1 MTKIKYLFIFL
12 FFVYNANSQTEQLI
26 SVDSIKKKFY
36 QNYKIKKNISP
47 NEFTVNSQIFLKLL
61 NSQRLIY
68 KSLTNKKL
76 LRNNEYDIDTLNFF
90 QAKTYI
96 DLMVYGNIKNNIDSI
111 QLYKKKVSNITSD
124 SLLIGQSYG
133 KSAYTYLK
141 NKMYS
146 KAIIDYQ
153 IASTYFKNS
162 KKSGSQNSQITNFI
176 NLINTHIVIGTL
188 EQASITLKQLE
199 QVIINLP
206 NHPRY
211 KNLMELVKILKVY
224 ISLAKE
230 DYDASLSI
238 LQTVKEKNLDKNQLK
253 VMYYDAYHRVYNGLN
268 NYTLGEFY
276 LDKKY
281 NPTYKQNPGLFKD
294 LNYTI
299 EKLRYAI
306 LKDNKTQ
313 ADYYFNKLNNAQT
326 FKLSSFSK
334 FSKERIISNYYA
346 FKNSYKKAYS
356 YLKKSDSLQ
365 NAASIKMERIKFDV
379 EQYYVQLNE
388 ELSKMKQ
395 LNLNKDKLIVL
406 KRNQYLVIGFLIV
419 FVFASF
425 FLIINE
431 KRKKKQFQLEVSL
444 ESQKTILESK
454 EKFLENMSHEIRT
467 PITSIIGY
475 LNLLSE
481 ENLVNEKRTKYTKTA
496 IKNSN
501 NMISSVNNF
510 LTLLRSDKLSLVQ
523 NERTSFNLN
532 DFILDRITYY
542 IPDFEIKKI
551 KLYYKANFNDKV
563 AIIYDNE
570 SLKAIINNLISNAIK
585 YSNSNT
591 SIYFTFD
598 ITECNLII
606 SVKDEGLGISDKDKD
621 KIFERF
627 YQTSNNKTIGGFGIG
642 LSLISELV
650 KRLEGTIELES
661 ELNKGSL
668 FKVSLPYKLSNFNT
682 NTSLVKNEFKFLTD
696 FMPQDKAFNSTK
708 NYPKV
713 LIVDDNTQMI
723 SYLKDIFSGFLD
735 CRFAFNG
742 KEAITKVK
750 DTDFDLII
758 SDVRMPEMDGFQF
771 KKELNEISEYREIP
785 FILISSVS
793 DKTSKKLQTELGI
806 NEYLEKP
813 FTKNEIISRVQ
824 LSLERILNRKKIV
837 GEKNTTVFDSNS
849 NKLIEEIREC
859 IISNITNP
867 ALNVNMLAETCGYNQ
882 KRLNEILKFKL
893 GLSLVNVIL
902 EVKLLK
908 AYELI
913 VKNKFPTIKEVM
925 FSVGINS
932 RPYFYKKF
940 NERFGIKIGELK
952 NKYSQLS

>member
-1 MTKIKYLFIFL
+1 MTKIKYFFIFL

-26 SVDSIKKKFY
+26 NVDSLQKIFY
-36 QNYKIKKNISP
+36 QNYKIKKYISP
-47 NEFTVNSQIFLKLL
+47 NEFTTTSQNFLKLL

-76 LRNNEYDIDTLNFF
+76 LQNNEYDIDTLNFF
-90 QAKTYI
+90 QAKTYL

-133 KSAYTYLK
+133 TSAYTYLK

-188 EQASITLKQLE
+188 EQASITLNQLN

-206 NHPRY
+206 NHPRF
-211 KNLMELVKILKVY
+211 KNLMELVKIQKVK
-224 ISLAKE
+224 ILVAKE
-230 DYDASLSI
+230 DYDDALSI
-238 LQTVKEKNLDKNQLK
+238 LQTVKEKNLDKDQLK
-253 VMYYDAYHRVYNGLN
+253 VMYYGIYHKVYNGLN

-281 NPTYKQNPGLFKD
+281 NHTYKQNPGLFKD

-306 LKDNKTQ
+306 FKDNKTQ
-313 ADYYFNKLNNAQT
+313 ADYYFNKLNNAKT
-326 FKLSSFSK
+326 FKLSSLSE
-334 FSKERIISNYYA
+334 FSKEKVMSNYYA

-365 NAASIKMERIKFDV
+365 NAASIKMDRIKFDV
-379 EQYYVQLNE
+379 EQYYVQLDK

-395 LNLNKDKLIVL
+395 LNLDKDKLLVV
-406 KRNQYLVIGFLIV
+406 KRKQYFMIGLLIV
-419 FVFASF
+419 FVFASI

-501 NMISSVNNF
+501 KMISSINNF
-510 LTLLRSDKLSLVQ
+510 LTLLKSDKLSLVQ

-532 DFILDRITYY
+532 DFILERITYY

-551 KLYYKANFNDKV
+551 KLYYKTNVNDKV
-563 AIIYDNE
+563 AIIYDIE

-591 SIYFTFD
+591 SVYFTFN
-598 ITECNLII
+598 ITESNLII
-606 SVKDEGLGISDKDKD
+606 SVKDEGLGISEKDKE

-642 LSLISELV
+642 LSLITELV
-650 KRLEGTIELES
+650 KRLKGTIDLES

-682 NTSLVKNEFKFLTD
+682 NTSLVKNDFKLLTD
-696 FMPQDKAFNSTK
+696 FMPQDEAFNSK
-708 NYPKV
+708 ENYPKV

-771 KKELNEISEYREIP
+771 KKELNETSDYRDIP

-793 DKTSKKLQTELGI
+793 DKTDKKLKTELGI

-824 LSLERILNRKKIV
+824 LSLERTLNRKKIV
-837 GEKNTTVFDSNS
+837 GEKNTTVFDSSS
-849 NKLIEEIREC
+849 NKLIEEIRQC

-913 VKNKFPTIKEVM
+913 VRNKFQTIKEVM

>member
-26 SVDSIKKKFY
+26 SVDSLQKKFY

-253 VMYYDAYHRVYNGLN
+253 IMYYDAYHRVYNGLN

-281 NPTYKQNPGLFKD
+281 NPTYKQNLGLFKD

-395 LNLNKDKLIVL
+395 LNLNKDKLLVL

-501 NMISSVNNF
+501 KMISSVNNF

-532 DFILDRITYY
+532 DFILERITYY

-793 DKTSKKLQTELGI
+793 DKTSRKLQTELGI

-824 LSLERILNRKKIV
+824 LSLERTLNRKKIA
-837 GEKNTTVFDSNS
+837 GEKNTTVFDSSS
-849 NKLIEEIREC
+849 NKLIEQIREC

-867 ALNVNMLAETCGYNQ
+867 ALNVNMLAETCGYNK
-882 KRLNEILKFKL
+882 KRLNEILKLKL

>member
-26 SVDSIKKKFY
+26 SVDSIKNFFY

-532 DFILDRITYY
+532 DFILERITYY

-793 DKTSKKLQTELGI
+793 DKTSRKLQTELGI

-824 LSLERILNRKKIV
+824 LSLERTLNRKKIV
-837 GEKNTTVFDSNS
+837 GEKNTTVFDSSS
-849 NKLIEEIREC
+849 NKLIEQIREC

-867 ALNVNMLAETCGYNQ
+867 ALNVNMLAETCGYNK
-882 KRLNEILKFKL
+882 KRLNEILKLKL

>member
-1 MTKIKYLFIFL
+1 MTKIKYFFIFL
-12 FFVYNANSQTEQLI
+12 FFVYNANSQTKQLI
-26 SVDSIKKKFY
+26 SVDSLQKIFY

-47 NEFTVNSQIFLKLL
+47 NEFTITSQNFLKLL

-76 LRNNEYDIDTLNFF
+76 LQNNEYDIDTLNFF

-133 KSAYTYLK
+133 TSAYTYLK

-153 IASTYFKNS
+153 IASSYFKNS

-188 EQASITLKQLE
+188 EQASITLNQLN

-206 NHPRY
+206 NHPRF
-211 KNLMELVKILKVY
+211 KNLMELVKIQKVK
-224 ISLAKE
+224 ILVAKE
-230 DYDASLSI
+230 DYDDALSI
-238 LQTVKEKNLDKNQLK
+238 LQTVKEKNLDKDQLK
-253 VMYYDAYHRVYNGLN
+253 VMYYGIYHKVYNGLN

-281 NPTYKQNPGLFKD
+281 NHTYKQNPGLFKD

-306 LKDNKTQ
+306 FKDNKTQ
-313 ADYYFNKLNNAQT
+313 ADYYFNKLNNAKT
-326 FKLSSFSK
+326 FKLSSLSE
-334 FSKERIISNYYA
+334 FSKEKVMSNYYA

-365 NAASIKMERIKFDV
+365 NAASIKMDRIKFDV
-379 EQYYVQLNE
+379 EQYYVQLDQ

-395 LNLNKDKLIVL
+395 LNLDKDKLLVV
-406 KRNQYLVIGFLIV
+406 KRKQYFMIGFLIV
-419 FVFASF
+419 FVLASI

-501 NMISSVNNF
+501 KMISSINNF
-510 LTLLRSDKLSLVQ
+510 LTLLKSDKLSLVQ
-523 NERTSFNLN
+523 NEKTSFNLN
-532 DFILDRITYY
+532 DFILERITYY

-551 KLYYKANFNDKV
+551 KLYYKTNVNDKV
-563 AIIYDNE
+563 AITYYNE

-591 SIYFTFD
+591 SVYFTFN
-598 ITECNLII
+598 ITESNLII
-606 SVKDEGLGISDKDKD
+606 SVKDEGLGISEKDKE

-642 LSLISELV
+642 LSLITELV
-650 KRLEGTIELES
+650 KRLKGTIDLES

-682 NTSLVKNEFKFLTD
+682 NTSLVKNDFKLLTD
-696 FMPQDKAFNSTK
+696 FMPQDEAFKSTK

-750 DTDFDLII
+750 NTAFDLII

-771 KKELNEISEYREIP
+771 KKELNETSDYREIP

-793 DKTSKKLQTELGI
+793 NKTANKLKTELGI

-824 LSLERILNRKKIV
+824 LSLERTLNRKKIV
-837 GEKNTTVFDSNS
+837 GEKNTTVFDSSS
-849 NKLIEEIREC
+849 NKLIEEIKEC

>member
-1 MTKIKYLFIFL
+1 MTKIKYFFIFL
-12 FFVYNANSQTEQLI
+12 FFVYNANSQTKQLI
-26 SVDSIKKKFY
+26 SVDSLQKIFY

-47 NEFTVNSQIFLKLL
+47 NEFTITSQNFLKLL

-76 LRNNEYDIDTLNFF
+76 LQNNEYDIDTLNFF

-111 QLYKKKVSNITSD
+111 QLYKKKVSNVTSD

-133 KSAYTYLK
+133 TSAYTYLK

-162 KKSGSQNSQITNFI
+162 KKSGSQNSEITNFI

-188 EQASITLKQLE
+188 EQASITLNQLN

-206 NHPRY
+206 NHPRF
-211 KNLMELVKILKVY
+211 KNLMELVKIQKVK
-224 ISLAKE
+224 ILVAKG
-230 DYDASLSI
+230 DYDDALPI
-238 LQTVKEKNLDKNQLK
+238 LQTVKEKNLDKDQLK
-253 VMYYDAYHRVYNGLN
+253 VMYYGIYHKVYNGLN

-281 NPTYKQNPGLFKD
+281 NHTYKQNPGLFKD

-306 LKDNKTQ
+306 FKDNKTQ

-326 FKLSSFSK
+326 FKLSSLSEL
-334 FSKERIISNYYA
+334 SKEKVMSNYYA

-365 NAASIKMERIKFDV
+365 NAASIKMDRIKFDV
-379 EQYYVQLNE
+379 EQYYVQLDQ

-395 LNLNKDKLIVL
+395 LNLDKDKMLVV
-406 KRNQYLVIGFLIV
+406 KRKQYFMIGFLIV
-419 FVFASF
+419 FVFASI

-501 NMISSVNNF
+501 KMISSINNF
-510 LTLLRSDKLSLVQ
+510 LTLLKSDKLSLVQ
-523 NERTSFNLN
+523 NEKTSFNLN
-532 DFILDRITYY
+532 DFILERITYY

-551 KLYYKANFNDKV
+551 KLYYKTNVNDKV
-563 AIIYDNE
+563 AITYDNE

-591 SIYFTFD
+591 SVYFTFN
-598 ITECNLII
+598 ITESNLII
-606 SVKDEGLGISDKDKD
+606 SVKDEGLGISEKDKE

-642 LSLISELV
+642 LSLITELV
-650 KRLEGTIELES
+650 KRLKGTIDLES

-682 NTSLVKNEFKFLTD
+682 NTSLVKNDFKLLTD
-696 FMPQDKAFNSTK
+696 FMPQDEAFKSTK

-750 DTDFDLII
+750 NTAFDLII

-771 KKELNEISEYREIP
+771 KKELNETSDYREIP

-793 DKTSKKLQTELGI
+793 NKTANKLKTELGI

-824 LSLERILNRKKIV
+824 LSLERTLNRKKIV
-837 GEKNTTVFDSNS
+837 GEKNTTVFDSGS
-849 NKLIEEIREC
+849 NKLIEEIRKC

>member
-1 MTKIKYLFIFL
+1 
-12 FFVYNANSQTEQLI
+12 
-26 SVDSIKKKFY
+26 
-36 QNYKIKKNISP
+36 
-47 NEFTVNSQIFLKLL
+47 
-61 NSQRLIY
+61 
-68 KSLTNKKL
+68 
-76 LRNNEYDIDTLNFF
+76 
-90 QAKTYI
+90 
-96 DLMVYGNIKNNIDSI
+96 
-111 QLYKKKVSNITSD
+111 
-124 SLLIGQSYG
+124 
-133 KSAYTYLK
+133 
-141 NKMYS
+141 MYS

-162 KKSGSQNSQITNFI
+162 KKSGSQNSEITNFI

-188 EQASITLKQLE
+188 EQASITLSQLN

-206 NHPRY
+206 NHPRF
-211 KNLMELVKILKVY
+211 KNLMELVKIQKVK
-224 ISLAKE
+224 ILVAKE

-238 LQTVKEKNLDKNQLK
+238 LQTVKEKNLDKDQLK
-253 VMYYDAYHRVYNGLN
+253 VMYYGIYHKVYNGLN

-281 NPTYKQNPGLFKD
+281 NHTYKQNPGLFKD

-306 LKDNKTQ
+306 FKDNKTQ

-326 FKLSSFSK
+326 FKLSSLSEL
-334 FSKERIISNYYA
+334 SKEKFMSNYYA

-365 NAASIKMERIKFDV
+365 NAASIKMDRIKFDV
-379 EQYYVQLNE
+379 EQYYVQLDE

-395 LNLNKDKLIVL
+395 LNLDKDKMLVV
-406 KRNQYLVIGFLIV
+406 KRKQYFMIGFLIV
-419 FVFASF
+419 FVFASI

-532 DFILDRITYY
+532 DFILERITYY

-551 KLYYKANFNDKV
+551 KLHYKANFNDKV

-650 KRLEGTIELES
+650 KRLEGTIDLES

-668 FKVSLPYKLSNFNT
+668 FKVSLPYKLSNFNI
-682 NTSLVKNEFKFLTD
+682 NTSLVKNEFKLLTD
-696 FMPQDKAFNSTK
+696 YMQ
-708 NYPKV
+708 
-713 LIVDDNTQMI
+713 
-723 SYLKDIFSGFLD
+723 
-735 CRFAFNG
+735 
-742 KEAITKVK
+742 
-750 DTDFDLII
+750 
-758 SDVRMPEMDGFQF
+758 
-771 KKELNEISEYREIP
+771 
-785 FILISSVS
+785 
-793 DKTSKKLQTELGI
+793 
-806 NEYLEKP
+806 
-813 FTKNEIISRVQ
+813 
-824 LSLERILNRKKIV
+824 
-837 GEKNTTVFDSNS
+837 
-849 NKLIEEIREC
+849 
-859 IISNITNP
+859 
-867 ALNVNMLAETCGYNQ
+867 
-882 KRLNEILKFKL
+882 
-893 GLSLVNVIL
+893 
-902 EVKLLK
+902 
-908 AYELI
+908 
-913 VKNKFPTIKEVM
+913 
-925 FSVGINS
+925 
-932 RPYFYKKF
+932 
-940 NERFGIKIGELK
+940 IGRAHV
-952 NKYSQLS
+952 

>member
-1 MTKIKYLFIFL
+1 M
-12 FFVYNANSQTEQLI
+12 
-26 SVDSIKKKFY
+26 
-36 QNYKIKKNISP
+36 
-47 NEFTVNSQIFLKLL
+47 
-61 NSQRLIY
+61 
-68 KSLTNKKL
+68 
-76 LRNNEYDIDTLNFF
+76 NFF
-90 QAKTYI
+90 QAKTYM
-96 DLMVYGNIKNNIDSI
+96 DLMVYGNVKNNIDSI
-111 QLYKKKVSNITSD
+111 QSYKTKVSTITSD
-124 SLLIGQSYG
+124 TLLIGQSFGY
-133 KSAYTYLK
+133 SAYTYLK

-176 NLINTHIVIGTL
+176 NLINTHIVIGTF
-188 EQASITLKQLE
+188 EQASITLNQLE

-211 KNLMELVKILKVY
+211 KNLMELVKILRVY
-224 ISLAKE
+224 ISLVKE
-230 DYDASLSI
+230 EYDASLSI
-238 LQTVKEKNLDKNQLK
+238 LQTVKEKNLDRDQLK
-253 VMYYDAYHRVYNGLN
+253 VMYYDAYHKVHNGLN

-276 LDKKY
+276 LDKMY
-281 NPTYKQNPGLFKD
+281 NPTNKQNPGLFKD

-306 LKDNKTQ
+306 FKDNKTQ

-326 FKLSSFSK
+326 FKLSSFSE
-334 FSKERIISNYYA
+334 FSKEKIISNYYA
-346 FKNSYKKAYS
+346 FNNSYKKAYR

-379 EQYYVQLNE
+379 EQYYVQLDE
-388 ELSKMKQ
+388 ELNKMKQ
-395 LNLNKDKLIVL
+395 LNQDKDKLLVV
-406 KRNQYLVIGFLIV
+406 KRNQYFILGLFI
-419 FVFASF
+419 VFASI

-454 EKFLENMSHEIRT
+454 EKFLENLSHEIRT

-481 ENLVNEKRTKYTKTA
+481 ENLVNEKRTKYTNTA

-501 NMISSVNNF
+501 KMISSINNF

-591 SIYFTFD
+591 SVYFTFN
-598 ITECNLII
+598 ITESNLII
-606 SVKDEGLGISDKDKD
+606 SVKDEGIGISEEDKE

-650 KRLEGTIELES
+650 KRLEGTIYLES
-661 ELNKGSL
+661 KLNKGSL

-682 NTSLVKNEFKFLTD
+682 NISLVKNEFKLLTD
-696 FMPQDKAFNSTK
+696 YLPQDEAFNTSE

-723 SYLKDIFSGFLD
+723 NYLKEIFSGFLD

-750 DTDFDLII
+750 DTAFDLII

-771 KKELNEISEYREIP
+771 KKELNETSDYREIP
-785 FILISSVS
+785 FILISSMS
-793 DKTSKKLQTELGI
+793 DKTSRKLQTELGI

-813 FTKNEIISRVQ
+813 FTKNEIISRVH
-824 LSLERILNRKKIV
+824 LSLERTLNRKKIV
-837 GEKNTTVFDSNS
+837 GEKNTTVFDSSS

>member
-1 MTKIKYLFIFL
+1 MTKIKYFFIFL
-12 FFVYNANSQTEQLI
+12 FFVYNANSQTKQLI
-26 SVDSIKKKFY
+26 SVDSLQKIFY
-36 QNYKIKKNISP
+36 QNYKIKKNIST
-47 NEFTVNSQIFLKLL
+47 NEFTITSQNFLKLL

-76 LRNNEYDIDTLNFF
+76 LQNNEYDIDTLNFF

-133 KSAYTYLK
+133 TSAYTYLK

-162 KKSGSQNSQITNFI
+162 KKSGSQNSEITNFI

-188 EQASITLKQLE
+188 EQASITLNQLN

-206 NHPRY
+206 NHPRF
-211 KNLMELVKILKVY
+211 KNLMELVKIQKVK
-224 ISLAKE
+224 ILVAKG
-230 DYDASLSI
+230 DYDDALPI
-238 LQTVKEKNLDKNQLK
+238 LQTVKEKNLDKDQLK
-253 VMYYDAYHRVYNGLN
+253 VMYYGIYHKVYNGLN

-281 NPTYKQNPGLFKD
+281 NHTYKQNPGLFKD

-306 LKDNKTQ
+306 FKDNKTQ
-313 ADYYFNKLNNAQT
+313 ADYYFNKLNNAKT
-326 FKLSSFSK
+326 FKLSSLSE
-334 FSKERIISNYYA
+334 FSKEKVMSNYYA

-365 NAASIKMERIKFDV
+365 NAASIKMDRIKFDV
-379 EQYYVQLNE
+379 EQYYVQLDE

-395 LNLNKDKLIVL
+395 LNLDKDKMLVV
-406 KRNQYLVIGFLIV
+406 KRKQYFMIGFLIV
-419 FVFASF
+419 FVFASI

-501 NMISSVNNF
+501 KMISSINNF
-510 LTLLRSDKLSLVQ
+510 LTLLKSDKLSLVQ
-523 NERTSFNLN
+523 NEKTSFNLN
-532 DFILDRITYY
+532 DFILERITYY

-551 KLYYKANFNDKV
+551 KLYYKTNVNDKV
-563 AIIYDNE
+563 AITYDNE

-591 SIYFTFD
+591 SVYFTFN
-598 ITECNLII
+598 ITESNLII
-606 SVKDEGLGISDKDKD
+606 SVKDEGLGISEKDKE

-642 LSLISELV
+642 LSLITELV
-650 KRLEGTIELES
+650 KRLKGTIDLES

-682 NTSLVKNEFKFLTD
+682 NTSLVKNDFKLLTD
-696 FMPQDKAFNSTK
+696 FMPQDEAFKSTK

-750 DTDFDLII
+750 NTAFDLII

-771 KKELNEISEYREIP
+771 KKELNETSDYREIP

-793 DKTSKKLQTELGI
+793 NKTANKLKTELGI

-824 LSLERILNRKKIV
+824 LSLERTLNRKKIV
-837 GEKNTTVFDSNS
+837 GEKNTTVFDSSS

>member
-1 MTKIKYLFIFL
+1 MTKIKYFFIFL

-26 SVDSIKKKFY
+26 SVDSLQKIFY

-47 NEFTVNSQIFLKLL
+47 NEFTITSQNFLKLL

-76 LRNNEYDIDTLNFF
+76 LQNNEYDIDTLNFF

-133 KSAYTYLK
+133 TSAYTYLK

-153 IASTYFKNS
+153 IASSYFKNS

-188 EQASITLKQLE
+188 EQASITLNQLN

-206 NHPRY
+206 NHPRF
-211 KNLMELVKILKVY
+211 KNLMELVKIQKVK
-224 ISLAKE
+224 ILVAKE
-230 DYDASLSI
+230 DYDDALPI
-238 LQTVKEKNLDKNQLK
+238 LQTVKEKNLDKDQLK
-253 VMYYDAYHRVYNGLN
+253 VMYYGIYHKVYNGLN

-281 NPTYKQNPGLFKD
+281 NHTYKQNPGLFKD

-306 LKDNKTQ
+306 FKDNKTQ
-313 ADYYFNKLNNAQT
+313 ADYYFNKLNNAKT
-326 FKLSSFSK
+326 FKLSSLSE
-334 FSKERIISNYYA
+334 FSKEKVMSNYYA

-365 NAASIKMERIKFDV
+365 NAASIKMDRIKFDV
-379 EQYYVQLNE
+379 EQYYVQLDQ

-395 LNLNKDKLIVL
+395 LNLDKDKLLVV
-406 KRNQYLVIGFLIV
+406 KRKQYFMIGFLIV
-419 FVFASF
+419 FVLASI

-501 NMISSVNNF
+501 KMISSINNF
-510 LTLLRSDKLSLVQ
+510 LTLLKSDKLSLVQ
-523 NERTSFNLN
+523 NEKTSFNLN
-532 DFILDRITYY
+532 DFILERITYY

-551 KLYYKANFNDKV
+551 KLYYKTNVNDKV
-563 AIIYDNE
+563 AITYDNE

-591 SIYFTFD
+591 SVYFTFN
-598 ITECNLII
+598 ITESNLII
-606 SVKDEGLGISDKDKD
+606 SVKDEGLGISEKDKE

-642 LSLISELV
+642 LSLITELV
-650 KRLEGTIELES
+650 KRLKGTIDLES

-682 NTSLVKNEFKFLTD
+682 NTSLVKNDFKLLTD
-696 FMPQDKAFNSTK
+696 FMPQDEAFKSTK

-750 DTDFDLII
+750 NTAFDLII

-771 KKELNEISEYREIP
+771 KKELNETSDYREIP

-793 DKTSKKLQTELGI
+793 NKTANKLKTELGI

-824 LSLERILNRKKIV
+824 LSLERTLNRKKIV
-837 GEKNTTVFDSNS
+837 GEKNTTVFDSSS

>member
-1 MTKIKYLFIFL
+1 MTKIKYFFIFL
-12 FFVYNANSQTEQLI
+12 FFVYNANSQTKQLI
-26 SVDSIKKKFY
+26 SVDSLQKIFY

-47 NEFTVNSQIFLKLL
+47 NEFTITSQNFLKLL

-76 LRNNEYDIDTLNFF
+76 LQNNEYDIDTLNFF

-133 KSAYTYLK
+133 TSAYTYLK

-153 IASTYFKNS
+153 IASSYFKNS

-188 EQASITLKQLE
+188 EQASITLNQLN

-206 NHPRY
+206 NHPRF
-211 KNLMELVKILKVY
+211 KNLMELVKIQKVK
-224 ISLAKE
+224 ILVAKE
-230 DYDASLSI
+230 DYDDALPI
-238 LQTVKEKNLDKNQLK
+238 LQTVKEKNLDKDQLK
-253 VMYYDAYHRVYNGLN
+253 VMYYGIYHKVYNGLN

-281 NPTYKQNPGLFKD
+281 NHTYKQNPGLFKD

-306 LKDNKTQ
+306 FKDNKTQ
-313 ADYYFNKLNNAQT
+313 ADYYFNKLNNAKT
-326 FKLSSFSK
+326 FKLSSLSE
-334 FSKERIISNYYA
+334 FSKEKVMSNYYA

-365 NAASIKMERIKFDV
+365 NAASIKMDRIKFDV
-379 EQYYVQLNE
+379 EQYYVQLDQ

-395 LNLNKDKLIVL
+395 LNLDKDKLLVV
-406 KRNQYLVIGFLIV
+406 KRKQYFMIGFLIV
-419 FVFASF
+419 FVLASI

-501 NMISSVNNF
+501 KMISSINNF
-510 LTLLRSDKLSLVQ
+510 LTLLKSDKLSLVQ
-523 NERTSFNLN
+523 NEKTSFNLN
-532 DFILDRITYY
+532 DFILERITYY

-551 KLYYKANFNDKV
+551 KLYYKTNVNDKV
-563 AIIYDNE
+563 AITYDNE

-591 SIYFTFD
+591 SVYFTFN
-598 ITECNLII
+598 ITESNLII
-606 SVKDEGLGISDKDKD
+606 SVKDEGLGISEKDKE

-642 LSLISELV
+642 LSLITELV

-682 NTSLVKNEFKFLTD
+682 NTSLVKNDFKLLTD
-696 FMPQDKAFNSTK
+696 FMPQDEAFKSTK

-750 DTDFDLII
+750 NTAFDLII

-771 KKELNEISEYREIP
+771 KKELNETSDYREIP

-793 DKTSKKLQTELGI
+793 NKTANKLKTELGI

-824 LSLERILNRKKIV
+824 LSLERTLNRKKIV
-837 GEKNTTVFDSNS
+837 GEKNTTVFDSSS

>member
-1 MTKIKYLFIFL
+1 MTKIKYFFIFL
-12 FFVYNANSQTEQLI
+12 FFVYNANSQTKQLI
-26 SVDSIKKKFY
+26 SVDSLQKIFY

-47 NEFTVNSQIFLKLL
+47 NEFTITSQNFLKLL

-76 LRNNEYDIDTLNFF
+76 LQNNEYDIDTLNFF

-133 KSAYTYLK
+133 TSAYTYLK

-153 IASTYFKNS
+153 IASSYFKNS

-188 EQASITLKQLE
+188 EQASITLNQLN

-206 NHPRY
+206 NHPRF
-211 KNLMELVKILKVY
+211 KNLMELVKIQKVK
-224 ISLAKE
+224 ILVAKG
-230 DYDASLSI
+230 DYDDALPI
-238 LQTVKEKNLDKNQLK
+238 LQTVKEKNLDKDQLK
-253 VMYYDAYHRVYNGLN
+253 VMYYGIYHKVYNGLN

-281 NPTYKQNPGLFKD
+281 NHTYKQNPGLFKD

-306 LKDNKTQ
+306 FKDNKTQ
-313 ADYYFNKLNNAQT
+313 ADYYFNKLNNAKT
-326 FKLSSFSK
+326 FKLSSLSE
-334 FSKERIISNYYA
+334 FSKEKVMSNYYA

-365 NAASIKMERIKFDV
+365 NAASIKMDRIKFDV

-395 LNLNKDKLIVL
+395 LNLDKDKLLVV
-406 KRNQYLVIGFLIV
+406 KRKQYFMIGFLIV
-419 FVFASF
+419 FVLASI

-431 KRKKKQFQLEVSL
+431 KRKKEQFQLEVSL

-501 NMISSVNNF
+501 KMISSINNF
-510 LTLLRSDKLSLVQ
+510 LTLLKSDKLSLVQ
-523 NERTSFNLN
+523 NEKTSFNLN
-532 DFILDRITYY
+532 DFILERITYY

-551 KLYYKANFNDKV
+551 KLYYKTNVNDKV
-563 AIIYDNE
+563 AITYDNE

-591 SIYFTFD
+591 SVYFTFN
-598 ITECNLII
+598 ITESNLII
-606 SVKDEGLGISDKDKD
+606 SVKDEGLGISEKDKE

-642 LSLISELV
+642 LSLITELV
-650 KRLEGTIELES
+650 KRLKGTIDLES

-682 NTSLVKNEFKFLTD
+682 NTSLVKNDFKLLTD
-696 FMPQDKAFNSTK
+696 FMPQDEAFKSTK

-750 DTDFDLII
+750 NTAFDLII

-771 KKELNEISEYREIP
+771 KKELNETSDYREIP

-793 DKTSKKLQTELGI
+793 NKTANKLKTELGI

-824 LSLERILNRKKIV
+824 LSLERTLNRKKIV
-837 GEKNTTVFDSNS
+837 GEKNTTVFDSSS

>member
-1 MTKIKYLFIFL
+1 MTKIKYFFIFL
-12 FFVYNANSQTEQLI
+12 FFVYNANSQTKQLI
-26 SVDSIKKKFY
+26 SVDSLQKIFY
-36 QNYKIKKNISP
+36 QNYKIKKNIST
-47 NEFTVNSQIFLKLL
+47 NEFTITSQNFLKLL

-76 LRNNEYDIDTLNFF
+76 LQNNEYDIDTLNFF

-133 KSAYTYLK
+133 TSAYTYLK

-153 IASTYFKNS
+153 IASSYFKNS

-188 EQASITLKQLE
+188 EQASITLNQLN

-206 NHPRY
+206 NHPRF
-211 KNLMELVKILKVY
+211 KNLMELVKIQKVK
-224 ISLAKE
+224 ILVAKG
-230 DYDASLSI
+230 DYDDALPI
-238 LQTVKEKNLDKNQLK
+238 LQTVKEKNLDKDQLK
-253 VMYYDAYHRVYNGLN
+253 VMYYGIYHKVYNGLN

-281 NPTYKQNPGLFKD
+281 NHTYKQNPGLFKD

-306 LKDNKTQ
+306 FKDNKTQ
-313 ADYYFNKLNNAQT
+313 ADYYFNKLNNAKT
-326 FKLSSFSK
+326 FKLSSLSE
-334 FSKERIISNYYA
+334 FSKEKVMSNYYA

-365 NAASIKMERIKFDV
+365 NAASIKMDRIKFDV
-379 EQYYVQLNE
+379 EQYYVQLDQ

-395 LNLNKDKLIVL
+395 LNLDKDKLLVV
-406 KRNQYLVIGFLIV
+406 KRKQYFMIGFLIV
-419 FVFASF
+419 FVLASI

-501 NMISSVNNF
+501 KMISSINNF
-510 LTLLRSDKLSLVQ
+510 LTLLKSDKLSLVQ
-523 NERTSFNLN
+523 NEKTSFNLN
-532 DFILDRITYY
+532 DFILERITYY

-551 KLYYKANFNDKV
+551 KLYYKTNVNDKV
-563 AIIYDNE
+563 AITYDNE

-591 SIYFTFD
+591 SVYFTFN
-598 ITECNLII
+598 ITESNLII
-606 SVKDEGLGISDKDKD
+606 SVKDEGLGISEKDKE

-642 LSLISELV
+642 LSLITELV
-650 KRLEGTIELES
+650 KRLKGTIDLES

-682 NTSLVKNEFKFLTD
+682 NTSLVKNDFKLLTD
-696 FMPQDKAFNSTK
+696 FMPQDEAFKSTK

-750 DTDFDLII
+750 NTAFDLII

-771 KKELNEISEYREIP
+771 KKELNETSDYREIP

-793 DKTSKKLQTELGI
+793 NKTANKLKTELGI

-824 LSLERILNRKKIV
+824 LSLERTLNRKKIV
-837 GEKNTTVFDSNS
+837 GEKNTTVFDSSS

>member
-26 SVDSIKKKFY
+26 SVDSIKKIFY

-133 KSAYTYLK
+133 TSAYTYLK

-188 EQASITLKQLE
+188 EQASITLNQLE

-206 NHPRY
+206 NHPRF
-211 KNLMELVKILKVY
+211 KNLMELVKIQKVK
-224 ISLAKE
+224 ILVAKE
-230 DYDASLSI
+230 DYDDALSI
-238 LQTVKEKNLDKNQLK
+238 LQTVKEKNLDKDQLK
-253 VMYYDAYHRVYNGLN
+253 VMYYGIYHKVYNGLN

-281 NPTYKQNPGLFKD
+281 NHTYKQNPGLFKD

-306 LKDNKTQ
+306 FKDNKTQ
-313 ADYYFNKLNNAQT
+313 ADYYFNKLNNAKT
-326 FKLSSFSK
+326 FKLSSLSE
-334 FSKERIISNYYA
+334 FSKEKVMSNYYA

-365 NAASIKMERIKFDV
+365 NAASIKMDRIKFDV
-379 EQYYVQLNE
+379 EQYYVQLDK

-395 LNLNKDKLIVL
+395 LNLDKDKLLVV
-406 KRNQYLVIGFLIV
+406 KRKQYFMIGLLIV
-419 FVFASF
+419 FVFASI

-501 NMISSVNNF
+501 KMISSINNF
-510 LTLLRSDKLSLVQ
+510 LTLLRSDKLSLTQ
-523 NERTSFNLN
+523 NESTSFNLN
-532 DFILDRITYY
+532 NFILDRITYY

-551 KLYYKANFNDKV
+551 KLYYKTNVNDKV
-563 AIIYDNE
+563 AIIYDIE

-591 SIYFTFD
+591 SVYFTFN
-598 ITECNLII
+598 ITESNLII
-606 SVKDEGLGISDKDKD
+606 SVKDEGLGISEKDKE

-642 LSLISELV
+642 LSLITELV
-650 KRLEGTIELES
+650 KRLKGTIDLES

-785 FILISSVS
+785 FILISSMS
-793 DKTSKKLQTELGI
+793 DKTSRKLQTELGI

-824 LSLERILNRKKIV
+824 LSLERTLNRKKIV
-837 GEKNTTVFDSNS
+837 GEKNTTVFDSSS
-849 NKLIEEIREC
+849 NKLIEQIREC

-867 ALNVNMLAETCGYNQ
+867 ALNVNMLAETCGYNK
-882 KRLNEILKFKL
+882 KRLNEILKLKL

>member
-532 DFILDRITYY
+532 DFILERITYY

-793 DKTSKKLQTELGI
+793 DKTSRKLQTELGI

-824 LSLERILNRKKIV
+824 LSLERTLNRKKIV
-837 GEKNTTVFDSNS
+837 GEKNTIVFDSSS
-849 NKLIEEIREC
+849 NKLIEQIREC

-867 ALNVNMLAETCGYNQ
+867 ALNANMLAETCGYNK
-882 KRLNEILKFKL
+882 KRLNEILKLKL

>member
-532 DFILDRITYY
+532 DFILERITYY

-793 DKTSKKLQTELGI
+793 DKTSRKLQTELGI

-824 LSLERILNRKKIV
+824 LSLERTLNRKKIV
-837 GEKNTTVFDSNS
+837 GEKNTTVFDSSS
-849 NKLIEEIREC
+849 NKLIEQIREC

-867 ALNVNMLAETCGYNQ
+867 ALNVNMLAETCGYNK
-882 KRLNEILKFKL
+882 KRLNEILKLKL

-913 VKNKFPTIKEVM
+913 VKNKFPTIMEVM

>member
-36 QNYKIKKNISP
+36 QNFKIKKNISP

-365 NAASIKMERIKFDV
+365 NAASIKMDRIKFDV

-532 DFILDRITYY
+532 DFILERITYY

-793 DKTSKKLQTELGI
+793 DKTSRKLQTELGI

-837 GEKNTTVFDSNS
+837 GEKNTTVFDSSS
-849 NKLIEEIREC
+849 NKLEEQIREC

-882 KRLNEILKFKL
+882 KRLNEILKLKL

-952 NKYSQLS
+952 NKYSLLS

>member
-36 QNYKIKKNISP
+36 QNFKIKKNISP

-650 KRLEGTIELES
+650 KRLEGTIDLES

-682 NTSLVKNEFKFLTD
+682 NTSLVKNEFKLLTD
-696 FMPQDKAFNSTK
+696 YLPQDEAFNTTE

-723 SYLKDIFSGFLD
+723 NYLKEIFSGFLD

-742 KEAITKVK
+742 KEALTKFK
-750 DTDFDLII
+750 NTAYDLII
-758 SDVRMPEMDGFQF
+758 SDVRMPEMASFPL
-771 KKELNEISEYREIP
+771 KANVKSTNPE
-785 FILISSVS
+785 
-793 DKTSKKLQTELGI
+793 KTS
-806 NEYLEKP
+806 
-813 FTKNEIISRVQ
+813 
-824 LSLERILNRKKIV
+824 
-837 GEKNTTVFDSNS
+837 
-849 NKLIEEIREC
+849 
-859 IISNITNP
+859 
-867 ALNVNMLAETCGYNQ
+867 
-882 KRLNEILKFKL
+882 FK
-893 GLSLVNVIL
+893 
-902 EVKLLK
+902 
-908 AYELI
+908 
-913 VKNKFPTIKEVM
+913 
-925 FSVGINS
+925 
-932 RPYFYKKF
+932 
-940 NERFGIKIGELK
+940 
-952 NKYSQLS
+952 

>member
-1 MTKIKYLFIFL
+1 MTKIKYFFIFL

-26 SVDSIKKKFY
+26 SVDSLQKIFY

-47 NEFTVNSQIFLKLL
+47 NEFTINSQKFLKLL

-76 LRNNEYDIDTLNFF
+76 LQNNEYDIDTLNFF

-111 QLYKKKVSNITSD
+111 QLYKKKVSNVTSD

-133 KSAYTYLK
+133 TSAYTYLK

-162 KKSGSQNSQITNFI
+162 KKSGSQNSEITNFI

-188 EQASITLKQLE
+188 EQASITLNQLN

-206 NHPRY
+206 NHPRF
-211 KNLMELVKILKVY
+211 KNLMELVKIQKVK
-224 ISLAKE
+224 ILVAKE

-238 LQTVKEKNLDKNQLK
+238 LQTVKEKNLDKDQLK
-253 VMYYDAYHRVYNGLN
+253 VMYYGIYHKVYNGLN

-281 NPTYKQNPGLFKD
+281 NHTYKQNPGLFKD

-306 LKDNKTQ
+306 FKDNKTQ

-326 FKLSSFSK
+326 FKLSSLSEL
-334 FSKERIISNYYA
+334 SKEKVMSNYYA

-365 NAASIKMERIKFDV
+365 NAASIKMDRIKFDV
-379 EQYYVQLNE
+379 EQYYVQLDE

-395 LNLNKDKLIVL
+395 LNLDKDKMLVV
-406 KRNQYLVIGFLIV
+406 KRKQYFMIGFLIV
-419 FVFASF
+419 FVFASI

-532 DFILDRITYY
+532 DFILERITYY

-551 KLYYKANFNDKV
+551 KLYYKTNFNDKV
-563 AIIYDNE
+563 AIIYDIE

-682 NTSLVKNEFKFLTD
+682 NTSLVKNEFKF
-696 FMPQDKAFNSTK
+696 
-708 NYPKV
+708 
-713 LIVDDNTQMI
+713 
-723 SYLKDIFSGFLD
+723 
-735 CRFAFNG
+735 
-742 KEAITKVK
+742 
-750 DTDFDLII
+750 
-758 SDVRMPEMDGFQF
+758 
-771 KKELNEISEYREIP
+771 
-785 FILISSVS
+785 
-793 DKTSKKLQTELGI
+793 
-806 NEYLEKP
+806 
-813 FTKNEIISRVQ
+813 
-824 LSLERILNRKKIV
+824 
-837 GEKNTTVFDSNS
+837 
-849 NKLIEEIREC
+849 
-859 IISNITNP
+859 
-867 ALNVNMLAETCGYNQ
+867 
-882 KRLNEILKFKL
+882 
-893 GLSLVNVIL
+893 
-902 EVKLLK
+902 
-908 AYELI
+908 
-913 VKNKFPTIKEVM
+913 
-925 FSVGINS
+925 
-932 RPYFYKKF
+932 
-940 NERFGIKIGELK
+940 
-952 NKYSQLS
+952 

>member
-532 DFILDRITYY
+532 DFILERITYY

-793 DKTSKKLQTELGI
+793 DKTSRKLQTELGI

-824 LSLERILNRKKIV
+824 LSLERTLNRKKIV
-837 GEKNTTVFDSNS
+837 GEKNTIVFDSSS
-849 NKLIEEIREC
+849 NKLIEQIREC

-867 ALNVNMLAETCGYNQ
+867 ALNVNMLAETCGYNK
-882 KRLNEILKFKL
+882 KRLNEILKLKL

>member
-1 MTKIKYLFIFL
+1 
-12 FFVYNANSQTEQLI
+12 
-26 SVDSIKKKFY
+26 
-36 QNYKIKKNISP
+36 
-47 NEFTVNSQIFLKLL
+47 
-61 NSQRLIY
+61 
-68 KSLTNKKL
+68 
-76 LRNNEYDIDTLNFF
+76 
-90 QAKTYI
+90 
-96 DLMVYGNIKNNIDSI
+96 
-111 QLYKKKVSNITSD
+111 
-124 SLLIGQSYG
+124 
-133 KSAYTYLK
+133 
-141 NKMYS
+141 
-146 KAIIDYQ
+146 
-153 IASTYFKNS
+153 
-162 KKSGSQNSQITNFI
+162 
-176 NLINTHIVIGTL
+176 
-188 EQASITLKQLE
+188 
-199 QVIINLP
+199 
-206 NHPRY
+206 
-211 KNLMELVKILKVY
+211 
-224 ISLAKE
+224 
-230 DYDASLSI
+230 
-238 LQTVKEKNLDKNQLK
+238 
-253 VMYYDAYHRVYNGLN
+253 
-268 NYTLGEFY
+268 
-276 LDKKY
+276 
-281 NPTYKQNPGLFKD
+281 
-294 LNYTI
+294 
-299 EKLRYAI
+299 
-306 LKDNKTQ
+306 
-313 ADYYFNKLNNAQT
+313 
-326 FKLSSFSK
+326 
-334 FSKERIISNYYA
+334 
-346 FKNSYKKAYS
+346 
-356 YLKKSDSLQ
+356 
-365 NAASIKMERIKFDV
+365 
-379 EQYYVQLNE
+379 
-388 ELSKMKQ
+388 MKQ
-395 LNLNKDKLIVL
+395 LNLDKDKLLVK
-406 KRNQYLVIGFLIV
+406 KRNHYFVIGLFIV
-419 FVFASF
+419 FVFASI

-431 KRKKKQFQLEVSL
+431 KRKKRQFQLEVSL

-481 ENLVNEKRTKYTKTA
+481 ENLVNEKRVKYTNTA

-501 NMISSVNNF
+501 KMISSINNF
-510 LTLLRSDKLSLVQ
+510 LTLLRSDKLSLTQ
-523 NERTSFNLN
+523 NESTSFNLN

-563 AIIYDNE
+563 AITYDNE
-570 SLKAIINNLISNAIK
+570 ILKAIINNLISNAIK

-591 SIYFTFD
+591 SVYFIFN
-598 ITECNLII
+598 ITESNLII
-606 SVKDEGLGISDKDKD
+606 SVKDEGIGISEEDKE

-650 KRLEGTIELES
+650 KRLGGTIDLDS

-668 FKVSLPYKLSNFNT
+668 FKVSLPYKLSNFNP
-682 NTSLVKNEFKFLTD
+682 NISLVKNEFKLLTD
-696 FMPQDKAFNSTK
+696 YMPQDEAFNTTE

-723 SYLKDIFSGFLD
+723 NYLKEVFSGFVD
-735 CRFAFNG
+735 CTFAFNG

-750 DTDFDLII
+750 DTAFDLII
-758 SDVRMPEMDGFQF
+758 SDVRMPEMDGFQL
-771 KKELNEISEYREIP
+771 KKELNETSDYKEIP

-824 LSLERILNRKKIV
+824 LSLERTLNRKKIV
-837 GEKNTTVFDSNS
+837 GEKSTTVFDSSS
-849 NKLIEEIREC
+849 NKLIEQIREC

-867 ALNVNMLAETCGYNQ
+867 ELNVNMLAETCGYNQ

-913 VKNKFPTIKEVM
+913 VKNNFPTIKEVM